1 MKLRSKREWIYVV
14 LFGAMMVVGGMA
26 LAATGDVGV
35 AGLTSTETAAD
46 GAAAAGLT
54 WQETIEYGGWL
65 MYVLAGLSL
74 LALSLVIYF
83 LAVLRVGQIAPRSL
97 QRELVDKLRAG
108 NIEDAR
114 RTCEYRRG
122 PLSSVTLAGIGYMR
136 NVGDL
141 DPVLLK
147 DVMEG
152 EGSRQAES
160 IQGQTQY
167 LMDVAAVAPMVGL
180 LGTVFGMLK
189 AFGGVAREIAS
200 AQPAI
205 LAAGVS
211 QALITTAFGLMVG
224 IPAMMFYAVFR
235 RKASKLVAHLE
246 SASADV
252 LTALLGGQRGR
263 PAAAQARPA
272 SGQPHPTPAHPRP
285 APAHPRPAPVPA
297 HPDPEQ
303 TQPAPMRTRTIPA
316 KTFGDVQ

>member
-1 MKLRSKREWIYVV
+1 MKLESKRGWIRIV
-14 LFGAMMVVGGMA
+14 LLAAVMTAAGMA
-26 LAATGDVGV
+26 FAATGDVVV
-35 AGLTSTETAAD
+35 AASPASAASSDTGITA
-46 GAAAAGLT
+46 GPT
-54 WQETIEYGGWL
+54 WREIIDYGGWL

-83 LAVLRVGQIAPRSL
+83 MAVLRVGQIAPRSL

-108 NIEDAR
+108 NVEDAR
-114 RTCEYRRG
+114 RTCEYRRV

-136 NVGDL
+136 NVEDL

-167 LMDVAAVAPMVGL
+167 LLDVAAVAPMVGL

-200 AQPAI
+200 AQPVV

-224 IPAMMFYAVFR
+224 IPAMVFYAIFR

-252 LTALLGGQRGR
+252 LTALLSGRRHRAPAHTR
-263 PAAAQARPA
+263 PAAA
-272 SGQPHPTPAHPRP
+272 PTRT
-285 APAHPRPAPVPA
+285 VPA
-297 HPDPEQ
+297 K
-303 TQPAPMRTRTIPA
+303 A
-316 KTFGDVQ
+316 FGEVQ